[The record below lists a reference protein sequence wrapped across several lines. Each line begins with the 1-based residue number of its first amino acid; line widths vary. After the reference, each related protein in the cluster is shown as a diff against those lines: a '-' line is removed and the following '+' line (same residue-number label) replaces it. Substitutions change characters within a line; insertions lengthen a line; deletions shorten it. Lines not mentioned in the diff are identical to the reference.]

1 MGTRMITIESVTN
14 GFVVRNDEIEETLV
28 FQKEYNS
35 KNMGLLAVFKYIA
48 ENFEEPEQVKIKLDF
63 VHEQ

>member
-1 MGTRMITIESVTN
+1 MITIESVTN

-35 KNMGLLAVFKYIA
+35 KNMALLALFKYIS

-63 VHEQ
+63 AHEPQ

>member
-1 MGTRMITIESVTN
+1 MITIESVTN

-35 KNMGLLAVFKYIA
+35 KNMALLALFKYIA
-48 ENFEEPEQVKIKLDF
+48 QNFEEPELVKIKLDF
-63 VHEQ
+63 VHEQQ

>member
-1 MGTRMITIESVTN
+1 MITIESVTN

-48 ENFEEPEQVKIKLDF
+48 ENFEEPEPVKIKLDF
-63 VHEQ
+63 VHDQQ